1 MIAGIDPRAADPP
14 TGAPVIRV
22 ERDGRIAILVIDVV
36 GDAVNTLS
44 PRVSQAVVTT
54 LDGLDDDGD
63 VDGVVVMSGK
73 RDGFLAGADIK
84 VLEILDTEDAAIRLA
99 RDGHAVMQR
108 IAESR
113 PPVVAAIHGPCL
125 GGGLELALACH
136 GRVAT
141 VDPRTV
147 LGLPEVQLG
156 LVPAA
161 GGTQRLPRLVGTAS
175 ALDLILTGKHIDAH
189 KARRIG
195 LVDEICPPPLLRPV
209 AVALARGLADQRR
222 RAGGAIARVSGA
234 LRAVVGRVQVQGR
247 ILEDNPLAR
256 RVLFDQARKQLAA
269 RTRGNYPAP
278 ERALE
283 AVRIGAV
290 DPAAGYEAEARA
302 FGELI
307 VTDETRAMIGLF
319 FATTALKKDRG
330 VDDPTAVARPVEQ
343 IAMIG
348 AGLTGAGIA
357 YVSARAGV
365 RVRLIDRTPTE
376 VGRGLAQIR
385 GILDE
390 RAEKRR
396 LGVRGVADVMA
407 LIAPAA
413 EPTGLGSAQIVI
425 ESVPE
430 DLALKQDIL
439 RTVEAQTGPA
449 TIFAS
454 NTSTLPIAEIA
465 AASRRPEMVIG
476 MHYVSPVHRMP
487 LLEVVV
493 TERTAPWVTATCVA
507 LGKRQ
512 GKTVIV
518 VRDGVGFYTARVI
531 RPYLGEAL
539 HLLAEGERIEDI
551 DGALLSFGFPVGP
564 LKLLDEIGLD
574 LADRA
579 SRVVEGAFDR
589 LDPPPALARLLAGG
603 RRGRKNGK
611 GFYRYD
617 GEVASGRAV
626 DESVYAMLGVEPVPS
641 PGEDLGRRCA
651 LQMVN
656 EAAHAFGD
664 GVLRSARDGDVG
676 AILGLGFPPFL
687 GGPFRWADTLGA
699 GRLVGELSSLA
710 DRLGHRF
717 APAPVLVEMA
727 RRNQTFHGPSAAQPG
742 HHGHL
747 PVLRG

>member
-1 MIAGIDPRAADPP
+1 MIAGIPSATPP
-14 TGAPVIRV
+14 SGTPLIRV
-22 ERDGRIAILVIDVV
+22 ERDGRIAILVIDVA

-54 LDGLDDDGD
+54 LDRLDDDGD
-63 VDGVVVMSGK
+63 VDGVVLMSGK

-84 VLEILDTEDAAIRLA
+84 VLEILDTEEAAIRLA

-108 IAESR
+108 VAEAR
-113 PPVVAAIHGPCL
+113 VPVVAAIHGPCL
-125 GGGLELALACH
+125 GGGLELVLACH
-136 GRVAT
+136 GRIAT
-141 VDPRTV
+141 EDPRTV

-156 LVPAA
+156 LLPAA
-161 GGTQRLPRLVGTAS
+161 GGTQRLPRLVGIAS
-175 ALDLILTGKHIDAH
+175 ALDLILTGKHIDAR

-195 LVDEICPPPLLRPV
+195 LVDEICPPVLLRPV
-209 AVALARGLADQRR
+209 AVALARGLAEQRK

-234 LRAVVGRVQVQGR
+234 LRAVVGRVQVRDR

-256 RVLFDQARKQLAA
+256 RVLFEQARKQLAA

-307 VTDETRAMIGLF
+307 VSDETRAMIALF

-330 VDDPTAVARPVEQ
+330 VDDSAAVARPVEQ
-343 IAMIG
+343 LAMIG
-348 AGLTGAGIA
+348 AGITGAGIA
-357 YVSARAGV
+357 YVSARAGI
-365 RVRLIDRTPTE
+365 RVRLVDRAPAQ

-396 LGVRGVADVMA
+396 LGGRGVAEVMA
-407 LIAPAA
+407 RIAPSAA
-413 EPTGLGSAQIVI
+413 PTGLAAAQVVI

-439 RTVEAQTGPA
+439 RAVEAQTGPD

-465 AASRRPEMVIG
+465 AASRRPETVIG
-476 MHYVSPVHRMP
+476 MHYVSPVHKMP

-518 VRDGVGFYTARVI
+518 VRDGVGFYTARIV
-531 RPYLGEAL
+531 RPYLSEAL
-539 HLLAEGERIEDI
+539 HLLAEGERIDDI
-551 DGALLSFGFPVGP
+551 DGALVSFGFPIGP

-589 LDPPPALARLLAGG
+589 LEPPPALGRLLADG
-603 RRGRKNGK
+603 RRGRKNGQ

-617 GEVASGRAV
+617 GEVSGGRAV
-626 DESVYAMLGVEPVPS
+626 DERIYDVLGVAAVAS
-641 PGEDLGRRCA
+641 PGEGLARRCA

-699 GRLVGELSSLA
+699 ARLVRELEALA
-710 DRLGHRF
+710 GRHGARF
-717 APAPVLVEMA
+717 APAPVLIEMA
-727 RRNQTFHGPSAAQPG
+727 RRGQTFHGAAPAVPG
-742 HHGHL
+742 RHGHL
-747 PVLRG
+747 PVLRP